1 MRPLSFVLFPDR
13 TVPRGCNGHDR
24 CRTHRGAPL
33 STERP
38 GPDLFAQLAR
48 ELAAEADVHGV
59 MRRVVDAAAFQLDGA
74 DHAGITVLSK
84 RGVSTPVYTEE
95 VVLRIDEAQYSAE
108 EGPCLDA
115 ARDAM
120 PMVRADDLSTEQR
133 WPTFAAAAV
142 ELGVLS
148 MLSFQ
153 LYTEHDT
160 IGALN
165 IYAKKPNAFDDE
177 DCHTGMLL
185 ATHAAV
191 AAAAA
196 AQAGNLRTALESR
209 DVIGQAKGI
218 LMSRYK
224 LTADQAF
231 DLLITASQRT
241 HRKLN
246 DVAAQ
251 LAATGELAVD

>member
-1 MRPLSFVLFPDR
+1 M
-13 TVPRGCNGHDR
+13 N
-24 CRTHRGAPL
+24 
-33 STERP
+33 TERP
-38 GPDLFAQLAR
+38 NPDLLAR
-48 ELAAEADVHGV
+48 LARDLAAEPDVDGV
-59 MRRVVDAAAFQLDGA
+59 LRRVVDAAVFQLDGA

-84 RGVSTPVYTEE
+84 RSVSTPVCSDDL
-95 VVLRIDEAQYSAE
+95 VLKVDAAQYSAN
-108 EGPCLDA
+108 EGPCLNA
-115 ARDAM
+115 ALDPV
-120 PMVRADDLSTEQR
+120 PMVRVDDLRTDAR

-165 IYAKKPNAFDDE
+165 IYADEANAFDDE
-177 DCHTGMLL
+177 DCHTGQLL

-196 AQAGNLRTALESR
+196 VEAGNLRTALESR

-218 LMSRYK
+218 LMSRYQ

-231 DLLITASQRT
+231 DLLITASQHT

-246 DVAAQ
+246 DVASQ